1 MKEARLDFLRELAN
15 IGTGHATTALSQM
28 LNGRLF
34 QLVVPDAQMLPF
46 TEAAEYM
53 GGAEQVVVGI
63 FIVISG
69 DVKGHM
75 AFLQAPGE
83 CPGAAQLLTGI
94 EQPELDE
101 LGRSAL
107 QELGN
112 IMVTSYLN
120 ALSTMTNL
128 LMVPSVP
135 GLAIDMAG
143 AVWESVLAGAQVT
156 DEVTVIRT
164 RFSAD
169 GEDIEG
175 HILFLP
181 DHEDFEKVARLFGWG
196 NCDDRGIC

>member
-75 AFLQAPGE
+75 AFLQPLESALVLLR
-83 CPGAAQLLTGI
+83 LLTGI

-181 DHEDFEKVARLFGWG
+181 DHEDFEKVARLFGLG

>member
-75 AFLQAPGE
+75 AFLQPLESALVLLR
-83 CPGAAQLLTGI
+83 LLTGI

-181 DHEDFEKVARLFGWG
+181 DNEDFEKVARLFGLG
-196 NCDDRGIC
+196 EL